1 VKALKVGIIGAG
13 RMGELHARNVAETPG
28 CVVSVVWDLDT
39 TRSERIAH
47 SLQSRVGPN
56 PESVCQEVDAV
67 IVTTPTS
74 THLDYIEMALH
85 YGLPAMVE
93 KPLTYSPGDLE
104 KLGAMNNLH
113 LIMPAYMR
121 RFDRAYRTAQLYISE
136 GRIGRV
142 LSIIAI
148 GRDQT
153 PPTPEFV
160 PQSGGLYFDMGI
172 HDYDLIQWMTG
183 QRVVRVSS
191 TSGGLWRNAYMQ
203 ELGDPEEGAVLLT
216 LADGAIAQVLLSRSV
231 RYGYDIRM
239 RVFGT
244 EGALE
249 IGEAPRDKT
258 TLFTTDGIVRQM
270 HSFPERFENAYRS
283 EVAAFLDCVRTGSA
297 FPVDVASVLE
307 AERVAYAAAESHK
320 RNHAVNITERR
331 EGVC

>member
-1 VKALKVGIIGAG
+1 MELLKVGIIGAG
-13 RMGELHARNVAETPG
+13 RMGELHARNVTETPG
-28 CVVSVVWDLDT
+28 CVVSVVWDLDA
-39 TRSERIAH
+39 TRSERIAQ

-56 PESVCQEVDAV
+56 PESVFQEADAV

-74 THLDYIEMALH
+74 THLEYIEMALQ
-85 YGLPAMVE
+85 YGVPAMVE
-93 KPLTYSPGDLE
+93 KPLTFSAGDLE
-104 KLGAMNNLH
+104 KLRAMNNLH

-121 RFDRAYRTAQLYISE
+121 RFDRAYRTAQQYISE
-136 GRIGRV
+136 GKIGRV
-142 LSIIAI
+142 LSVIAI

-160 PQSGGLYFDMGI
+160 PQSGGLFFDMGV
-172 HDYDLIQWMTG
+172 HDYDLIQWLTG
-183 QRVVRVSS
+183 QRVVRVRSI
-191 TSGGLWRNAYMQ
+191 SGGLWRNAYMQ
-203 ELGDPEEGAVLLT
+203 ELGDPEEGAVLLN
-216 LADGAIAQVLLSRSV
+216 LDEGAIAQVLLSRSV

-244 EGALE
+244 EGSLE

-258 TLFTTDGIVRQM
+258 TRFTAEGMVRQM
-270 HSFPERFENAYRS
+270 HSFPDRFEDAYRS
-283 EVAAFLDCVRTGSA
+283 EIAVFLDCVRKGAA

-307 AERVAYAAAESHK
+307 AERVAYAAAESQR